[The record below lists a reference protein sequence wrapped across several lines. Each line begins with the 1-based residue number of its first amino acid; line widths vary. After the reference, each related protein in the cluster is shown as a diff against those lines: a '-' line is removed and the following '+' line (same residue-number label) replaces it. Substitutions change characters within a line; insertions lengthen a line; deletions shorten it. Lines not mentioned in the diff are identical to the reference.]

1 MNMNEVWARLNNDED
16 AQETIM
22 AAHREAGHLSYAAA
36 KGLSCGTSAFSTLQ
50 ELGLINSVRMDGS
63 LNLNEQGARVASRL
77 AEELENGY
85 LRQLALDRAVLKVA
99 RSLQQ
104 GERLPAS
111 GVLEIAEPAKYG
123 CPWNVQEIEEVIDG
137 LYKDELVKALPTWQG
152 TLLEGITRK
161 GRAQLS
167 PAAQSNS
174 ATSTFTDRSLT
185 IIGDNLGNA
194 ATGDQVTQTSTV
206 NTLASGA
213 LQHLLD
219 HIDDLPG
226 EVQGNVR
233 EQIDAAREELVQDSP
248 DTARAARFLKHVSN
262 TLSSVSGSPKVANFL
277 AVLQLVT
284 GALIGG

>member
-16 AQETIM
+16 AQETMM

-36 KGLSCGTSAFSTLQ
+36 EELSCGTSAFSTLQ
-50 ELGLINSVRMDGS
+50 ALGLTEKTRMDGS
-63 LNLNEQGARVASRL
+63 LNLNEQGKRL
-77 AEELENGY
+77 AIKLAGELETGY
-85 LRQLALDRAVLKVA
+85 LRQLALERAVLKVA

-104 GERLPAS
+104 GKRIATS
-111 GVLEIAEPAKYG
+111 SVLEIAEPAKYG
-123 CPWNVQEIEEVIDG
+123 CPWSVQEVERVIGELHEDG
-137 LYKDELVKALPTWQG
+137 LVKVLPAQQG
-152 TLLEGITRK
+152 TILAGITRK
-161 GRAQLS
+161 GRAELS

-174 ATSTFTDRSLT
+174 ATSTVTDRSLT

-206 NTLASGA
+206 NTLAYGA